1 MTCKP
6 EINLLPSLKTTA
18 CTFNMSMAKLPNVCE
33 ISITNTDHSIF
44 LLANLQCGPTADRAF
59 ESAVVV

>member
-44 LLANLQCGPTADRAF
+44 LLTNLQCGPTAD
-59 ESAVVV
+59 